1 MHFKIISSETI
12 DENPW
17 WKYKHDKYLS
27 SSGEEGDYYYGES
40 SGAAMVVP
48 VLDDGRLVL
57 INQYRY
63 LSDRFNVEFPC
74 GGMHAHESPAVAAE
88 RELLEETGF
97 KVNELVNIGSFE
109 SSRTFLKDRIH
120 VFVATNVEKTIPQN
134 LEKTEVIEVI
144 YRRIDEFDDMIKRG
158 EIQDGQTLATWAMV
172 RNYLANIK

>member
-1 MHFKIISSETI
+1 MRFKIISSEII

-17 WKYKHDKYLS
+17 WKYKHDKYRSL
-27 SSGEEGDYYYGES
+27 SGEEGDYYYGEC

-74 GGMHAHESPAVAAE
+74 GGIDVNESPTVAAE

-97 KVNELVNIGSFE
+97 KVNELVSIGCFE

-120 VFVATNVEKTIPQN
+120 IFVATNVEKTIEQN
-134 LEKTEVIEVI
+134 LERTEVIEV
-144 YRRIDEFDDMIKRG
+144 
-158 EIQDGQTLATWAMV
+158 
-172 RNYLANIK
+172 

>member
-1 MHFKIISSETI
+1 MHFKVTSSEI
-12 DENPW
+12 VHENLW

-27 SSGEEGDYYYGES
+27 SDGVEGDYYYGEC

-74 GGMHAHESPAVAAE
+74 GGLNENESPALAAQ

-97 KVNELVNIGSFE
+97 KINELVNIGSFE

-120 VFVATNVEKTIPQN
+120 IFVASG
-134 LEKTEVIEVI
+134 LEKVTEQKLEQTELIEVI
-144 YRRIDEFDDMIKRG
+144 YRRVDEFDDMIKRG
-158 EIQDGQTLATWAMV
+158 EIQDGQTLAVWAMV
-172 RNYLANIK
+172 RNYLADIK